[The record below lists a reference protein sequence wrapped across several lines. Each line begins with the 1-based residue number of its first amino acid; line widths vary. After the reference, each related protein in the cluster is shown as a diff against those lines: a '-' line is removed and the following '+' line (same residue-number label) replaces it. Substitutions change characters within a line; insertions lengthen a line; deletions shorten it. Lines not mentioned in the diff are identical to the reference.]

1 MALVKS
7 FLAFFLAL
15 AGTKIEG
22 ARATKKT
29 PFKLLLD
36 L

>member
-22 ARATKKT
+22 ARATEKRRSNCCST
-29 PFKLLLD
+29 C
-36 L
+36 